1 MSSPSTFRR
10 YEIKYKMTT
19 AQAELLLKEMA
30 TYMHGDEYGS
40 STNYSLYF
48 DTPDHRIIRKSLEG
62 PAYKE
67 KLRLRSYGNAKA
79 DTKIFIELK
88 KKYEHI
94 TYKRRVSATE
104 KQAMDFL
111 CRGKDLPEDGQIVNE
126 LAYMPEFYK
135 GLQPSIFLSYDREA
149 FFSNTDPNFRMTL
162 DRNIRYRMTD
172 LNLHHGSYG
181 ERLVPEDTVLLEV
194 KTSGAVPLWLTHFLD
209 SQKLYR
215 THFSKC
221 GAAFQAAQRAMTGE
235 QQYA

>member
-1 MSSPSTFRR
+1 MSTATFRR
-10 YEIKYKMTT
+10 YEIKYRMTA

-30 TYMHGDEYGS
+30 PYMHGDAYGS

-48 DTPDHRIIRKSLEG
+48 DTPDHRLVRKSLEG

-104 KQAMDFL
+104 KQAIDFL
-111 CRGKDLPEDGQIVNE
+111 CQGKALPEDSQIARE
-126 LAYMPEFYK
+126 LAYMPEYYE

-162 DRNIRYRMTD
+162 DRNIRYRTTD

-181 ERLVPEDTVLLEV
+181 AQLVPEDTVLLEI

-209 SQKLYR
+209 QHHLYR

-221 GAAFQAAQRAMTGE
+221 GAAYQA
-235 QQYA
+235 QQKAAAGLKRYA